1 MTKFY
6 IEKILL
12 NINDRRSLQDQEV
25 RKLKIK
31 ILNYLTKTL
40 IAHSII
46 SKKSRYIKEVYL
58 ITDSMKIAKIKKIRA
73 KVPF

>member
-12 NINDRRSLQDQEV
+12 NINDSINPQRSGSM
-25 RKLKIK
+25 KLKIK
-31 ILNYLTKTL
+31 DKLFNKKPL

-46 SKKSRYIKEVYL
+46 SAKSDI
-58 ITDSMKIAKIKKIRA
+58 
-73 KVPF
+73 